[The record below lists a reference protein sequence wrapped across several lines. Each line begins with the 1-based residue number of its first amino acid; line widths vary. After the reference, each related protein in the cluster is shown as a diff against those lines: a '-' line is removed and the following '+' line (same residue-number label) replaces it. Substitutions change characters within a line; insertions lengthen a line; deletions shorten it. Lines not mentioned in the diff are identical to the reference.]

1 MSQNKTFCLYKSNQK
16 VTICYNL
23 FHQTANIVCKGL
35 KIGIEGLK

>member
-1 MSQNKTFCLYKSNQK
+1 MSQNKTFLSLQFKFK
-16 VTICYNL
+16 MTICYNP